1 MPRTLRIEY
10 PDAVY
15 HLVSRGDRR
24 ERIFVD
30 GVDRQSRFRIGKD
43 AGRRDPDPVGRRG
56 NYPLGF
62 FDDTGSYHDCPLWR
76 ILGHELCGH
85 ALFRLGNEDQ
95 EIVPTA
101 TKLSESKTV
110 LPASTAL
117 QRVDFTWIYGR
128 ANPLG
133 DAQMEKLSI
142 SGPSPG
148 SRYPAADAQPTTN

>member
-1 MPRTLRIEY
+1 MAWTGSPDSESGRTLAGEIQI
-10 PDAVY
+10 P
-15 HLVSRGDRR
+15 SQG
-24 ERIFVD
+24 ER
-30 GVDRQSRFRIGKD
+30 
-43 AGRRDPDPVGRRG
+43 
-56 NYPLGF
+56 NYTLGF

-76 ILGHELCGH
+76 MLGHELCGH